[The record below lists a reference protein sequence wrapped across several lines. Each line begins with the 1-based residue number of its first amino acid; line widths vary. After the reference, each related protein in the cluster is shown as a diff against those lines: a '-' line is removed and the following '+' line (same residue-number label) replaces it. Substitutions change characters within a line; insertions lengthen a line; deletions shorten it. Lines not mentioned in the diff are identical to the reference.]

1 VLGTDLR
8 ARGIP
13 AKLAPRF
20 IPTEETRPVLRW
32 IRLALA
38 LACMLGSGAAA
49 VAQNIS
55 AQRVDVALVLTVDA
69 SGSIDTPEFQLQKE
83 GIAGAVSDPEVLSTI
98 RSGRNGRIAIAYVE
112 WGAPGGAQMMV
123 DWMLVEDEASA
134 AAFGSA
140 VLRAPRSVQSYNA
153 IGDAID
159 LAVNLFA
166 TCPCQPTRRI
176 IDVSGDNP
184 DNRSNRP
191 APLARNAAVAE
202 GITINALAIVQD
214 GRLGAAG
221 RPWLVETYEQTVIG
235 GFGAFAIAANT
246 RADFARALR
255 EKMVLEISGVAPPRR
270 QDLAAETP

>member
-1 VLGTDLR
+1 MHG
-8 ARGIP
+8 
-13 AKLAPRF
+13 
-20 IPTEETRPVLRW
+20 

-38 LACMLGSGAAA
+38 LACAIWSGAAL
-49 VAQNIS
+49 AQDIDQ
-55 AQRVDVALVLTVDA
+55 QRVDVALVLTVDA

-83 GIAGAVSDPEVLSTI
+83 GIASAVANPEVLSTI

-123 DWMLVEDEASA
+123 DWMLVEDETSA
-134 AAFGSA
+134 AAFGNA
-140 VLRAPRSVQSYNA
+140 VLNAPRSIQSYNA

-159 LAVNLFA
+159 LAVRLFD

-184 DNRSNRP
+184 DNRSRHP
-191 APLARNAAVAE
+191 APLARDMAVAA

-214 GRLGAAG
+214 GRLGAEG
-221 RPWLVETYEQTVIG
+221 RPWLVEAYERTVIG

-255 EKMVLEISGVAPPRR
+255 EKMVLEISGIDPVRG
-270 QDLAAETP
+270 QDLAADAD